1 MKSKQ
6 ITYRCKKAK
15 KPVSFDNQ
23 RKKFSTKHLGEMS
36 IIGEPHYIRKAF
48 KIDSISISN
57 NDHTNTTS
65 KKMLLFIL
73 PLKKR
78 RN

>member
-15 KPVSFDNQ
+15 KVFLLTTKGKN
-23 RKKFSTKHLGEMS
+23 FSMS
-36 IIGEPHYIRKAF
+36 IIGESHYIRKAF
-48 KIDSISISN
+48 KLDSLSISN
-57 NDHTNTTS
+57 NDHTDTTS

-73 PLKKR
+73 PL
-78 RN
+78 

>member
-6 ITYRCKKAK
+6 ITHRCKKAK
-15 KPVSFDNQ
+15 ISVSFDNQ

-36 IIGEPHYIRKAF
+36 TIGEPHYIRKAF

-57 NDHTNTTS
+57 NDHTDTTS